1 MLKFAL
7 FDAREY
13 DRPAFERC
21 SEKYGFALKFFE
33 TKLNED
39 TVTLANGF
47 DGVIVFVN
55 DTVNKEVI
63 DKLTEYGVKIIA
75 LRCAGFNNVDLKS
88 AKNRITVV
96 RVPAYSP
103 QAIAE
108 HTMALLL
115 SAVRKIHKAYIRTR
129 SFNFSINEFTG
140 FELQGKTVGI
150 IGTGRIGRAFIEICR
165 GFGMQVICYDPH
177 PDENGKYN
185 YVPLETIFSGSDI
198 ISLHCPLTAENKH
211 MINRETISKMKNG
224 AIILNTSRGQLIDT
238 QALIEGIRSEKI
250 GAACLD
256 VYEEESDVF
265 FEDHSSV
272 IIRDDTLLRLISLP
286 NVIVTSHQA
295 FLTREALNSIA
306 ETTSENLRCFFGG
319 KTQNEVE
326 YREQ

>member
-1 MLKFAL
+1 
-7 FDAREY
+7 
-13 DRPAFERC
+13 
-21 SEKYGFALKFFE
+21 
-33 TKLNED
+33 
-39 TVTLANGF
+39 
-47 DGVIVFVN
+47 
-55 DTVNKEVI
+55 
-63 DKLTEYGVKIIA
+63 
-75 LRCAGFNNVDLKS
+75 
-88 AKNRITVV
+88 
-96 RVPAYSP
+96 
-103 QAIAE
+103 
-108 HTMALLL
+108 
-115 SAVRKIHKAYIRTR
+115 
-129 SFNFSINEFTG
+129 
-140 FELQGKTVGI
+140 
-150 IGTGRIGRAFIEICR
+150 
-165 GFGMQVICYDPH
+165 MQVICYDPH
-177 PDENGKYN
+177 PDVNGKYN

-211 MINRETISKMKNG
+211 IINRETISKMKNG

-326 YREQ
+326 YWEQ

>member
-13 DRPAFERC
+13 DRPAFEHC
-21 SEKYGFALKFFE
+21 SEKYGYALKFFE

-39 TVTLANGF
+39 TVSLANGF
-47 DGVIVFVN
+47 DGVIAFVN

-140 FELQGKTVGI
+140 FELKGKTVGV
-150 IGTGRIGRAFIEICR
+150 IGTGRIGRAFIEICK
-165 GFGMQVICYDPH
+165 GFGMRVICYDPY
-177 PDENGKYN
+177 PVENGEYD
-185 YVPLETIFSGSDI
+185 YVTIDEIFSRSDI
-198 ISLHCPLTAENKH
+198 ISLHCPLTAENERLIDGAVID
-211 MINRETISKMKNG
+211 MMKKG
-224 AIILNTSRGQLIDT
+224 VIILNTSRGRLVDT
-238 QALIEGIRSEKI
+238 QALIDGIRSEKI

-295 FLTREALNSIA
+295 FLTKEALNSIA
-306 ETTSENLRCFFGG
+306 ETTSENLRSFFSG

>member
-150 IGTGRIGRAFIEICR
+150 IGTGRIGKAFIEICK

-177 PDENGKYN
+177 PDGNGKYN

-211 MINRETISKMKNG
+211 IINRETISKMKNG

>member
-21 SEKYGFALKFFE
+21 SEKYGFALKFFA

-150 IGTGRIGRAFIEICR
+150 IGTGRIGKAFIEICR

-177 PDENGKYN
+177 PDVNGKYN

-211 MINRETISKMKNG
+211 IINRETISKMKNG

-326 YREQ
+326 YWEQ

>member
-13 DRPAFERC
+13 DRPGFEYFT
-21 SEKYGFALKFFE
+21 EKHNIAVKFFE
-33 TKLNED
+33 TKLNID
-39 TVTLANGF
+39 TVSLAQGY

-55 DTVNKEVI
+55 DTVDKQVI
-63 DKLTEYGVKIIA
+63 DKLVEYGIRVLA
-75 LRCAGFNNVDLKS
+75 LRCAGFNNVDLKA
-88 AKNRITVV
+88 AKDRLTVV

-140 FELQGKTVGI
+140 FELNGKTIGI
-150 IGTGRIGRAFIEICR
+150 IGTGRIGRAFIDICK
-165 GFGMQVICYDPH
+165 GFDMKIITYDPY
-177 PDENGKYN
+177 PDEKSGYKY
-185 YVPLETIFSGSDI
+185 VTLDEIFSQSDI
-198 ISLHCPLTAENKH
+198 ISLHCPLTRDNKH
-211 MINRETISKMKNG
+211 LINESAIETMKNG
-224 AIILNTSRGQLIDT
+224 VVILNTSRGQLIDT
-238 QALIEGIRSEKI
+238 QALINGIKSEKI

-272 IIRDDTLLRLISLP
+272 IIRDDTLLRLISMP

-295 FLTREALNSIA
+295 FLTKEALDSIA
-306 ETTSENLRCFFGG
+306 ETTVENLLCFFSG
-319 KTQNEVE
+319 KIQNEVE
-326 YREQ
+326 YSER

>member
-13 DRPAFERC
+13 DRPGFERC
-21 SEKYGFALKFFE
+21 SKKHGISVKFFE
-33 TKLNED
+33 TKLNID
-39 TVTLANGF
+39 TVSLAQGY

-55 DTVNKEVI
+55 DTVDEPVI
-63 DKLTEYGVKIIA
+63 DKLVEYGVRVLA
-75 LRCAGFNNVDLKS
+75 LRCAGFNNVDLKA
-88 AKNRITVV
+88 AKNRLTVV

-140 FELQGKTVGI
+140 FELKGKTIGI
-150 IGTGRIGRAFIEICR
+150 IGTGRIGRAFIDICK
-165 GFGMQVICYDPH
+165 GFGMNVLCYDPF
-177 PDENGKYN
+177 PDKSAGYEYISIG
-185 YVPLETIFSGSDI
+185 EMFSRSDI
-198 ISLHCPLTAENKH
+198 ISLHCPLTRDNKH
-211 MINRETISKMKNG
+211 LINDKAIDTMKRG
-224 AIILNTSRGQLIDT
+224 VIILNTSRGQLIDT
-238 QALIEGIRSEKI
+238 QALIDGIRSEKI

-256 VYEEESDVF
+256 VYEEESDIF

-272 IIRDDTLLRLISLP
+272 IIRDDTLLRLVSMP

-295 FLTREALNSIA
+295 FLTKEALDSIA
-306 ETTSENLRCFFGG
+306 ETTVDNLLCFFSG
-319 KTQNEVE
+319 KTQNEIE
-326 YREQ
+326 FMG

>member
-13 DRPAFERC
+13 DRPAFREC

-39 TVTLANGF
+39 TVSLANGF

-63 DKLTEYGVKIIA
+63 DKLTEYGVKVIA

-88 AKNRITVV
+88 AKNKITVV

-140 FELQGKTVGI
+140 FELKGKTVGI
-150 IGTGRIGRAFIEICR
+150 IGTGKIGRAFIEICK
-165 GFGMQVICYDPH
+165 GFGMQVICFDPYPDKTGGYDYVTI
-177 PDENGKYN
+177 DE
-185 YVPLETIFSGSDI
+185 IFSRSDI
-198 ISLHCPLTAENKH
+198 ISLHCPLTAENQH
-211 MINRETISKMKNG
+211 LIDRNAINSMKDG
-224 AIILNTSRGQLIDT
+224 VIILNTSRGSLIDT
-238 QALIEGIRSEKI
+238 KALIEGIKREKV

-272 IIRDDTLLRLISLP
+272 IIRDDTLLRLISMP

-295 FLTREALNSIA
+295 FLTKEALNSIA
-306 ETTSENLRCFFGG
+306 ETTSENLRCFFSG

-326 YREQ
+326 YTEQ

>member
-13 DRPAFERC
+13 DRPGFERC
-21 SEKYGFALKFFE
+21 GEKYGFTVKFFE
-33 TKLNED
+33 TKLNID
-39 TVTLANGF
+39 TVSLAQGF

-55 DTVNKEVI
+55 DTVDKAVI
-63 DKLTEYGVKIIA
+63 DKLVDYGVRVLA
-75 LRCAGFNNVDLKS
+75 LRCAGFNNVDLKA
-88 AKNRITVV
+88 AKDRLVVV

-140 FELQGKTVGI
+140 FELNGKTVGI
-150 IGTGRIGRAFIEICR
+150 IGTGRIGRAFIDICK
-165 GFGMQVICYDPH
+165 GFGMRVLCYDPY
-177 PDENGKYN
+177 PDEKSGYE
-185 YVPLETIFSGSDI
+185 YVTINEIFSQSDVV
-198 ISLHCPLTAENKH
+198 SLHCPLTGENKH
-211 MINRETISKMKNG
+211 LINTQAIDTMKRG
-224 AIILNTSRGQLIDT
+224 VIILNTSRGQLIDT
-238 QALIEGIRSEKI
+238 QALIDGIRSEKI

-272 IIRDDTLLRLISLP
+272 IIRDDTLLRLISMP

-295 FLTREALNSIA
+295 FLTKEALDSIA
-306 ETTSENLRCFFGG
+306 ETTSENLLCFFSG
-319 KTQNEVE
+319 KIQNEVKYAE
-326 YREQ
+326 R